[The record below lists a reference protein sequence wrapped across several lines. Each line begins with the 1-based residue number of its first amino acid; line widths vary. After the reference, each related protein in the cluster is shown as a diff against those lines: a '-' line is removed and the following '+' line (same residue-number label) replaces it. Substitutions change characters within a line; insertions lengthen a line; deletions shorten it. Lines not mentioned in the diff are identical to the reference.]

1 MTVAASAAASRWPH
15 QEYQLISVQGLSY
28 IPRLPPTA
36 YAILLYML
44 TQQQPG
50 GLVRATHGELA
61 TGLALDRGVISRAMP
76 YLVAARLVYVA
87 GRGRLQL
94 HPMLAA
100 YPTAQD
106 RTAALAALAPEDRL
120 NVGHFEEEYER
131 RLARYQEDKARRKAE
146 QRKAPPRGHLR
157 SV

>member
-1 MTVAASAAASRWPH
+1 MTVASAALPWPRNEH
-15 QEYQLISVQGLSY
+15 LQISVQGLAY
-28 IPRLPPTA
+28 VPRLPPTA
-36 YAILLYML
+36 YAMLLYML

-61 TGLALDRGVISRAMP
+61 DGLALDRGVISRAMP
-76 YLVAARLVYVA
+76 NLVAARLVYPV

-94 HPMLAA
+94 HPMLAS

-106 RTAALAALAPEDRL
+106 RAAAMAALAPEDRL
-120 NVGHFEEEYER
+120 DVGHFEDEYDR
-131 RLARYQEDKARRKAE
+131 RLAQYQEDKARRKAK
-146 QRKAPPRGHLR
+146 QHKTPALSHLR